1 MKISNPLSV
10 ACLSAC
16 LFLASC
22 GGSETN
28 ATESDSSGAGSEVAA
43 SATETIAAM
52 VADCEASAD
61 ARAARH
67 NKQPLYERLG
77 GHEEITAFVETLI
90 ELHLTNEVVKPFME
104 GADLDML
111 TTNLVDFI
119 GAGTGGGE
127 TYKGRSMPASHAG
140 MGITPEVFLSAGGDI
155 GAAMEAIGWGPDE
168 QAEFMCIILS
178 MKDDVLMK

>member
-1 MKISNPLSV
+1 
-10 ACLSAC
+10 
-16 LFLASC
+16 
-22 GGSETN
+22 
-28 ATESDSSGAGSEVAA
+28 
-43 SATETIAAM
+43 M

-119 GAGTGGGE
+119 GALESASEIVRGKAGT
-127 TYKGRSMPASHAG
+127 R
-140 MGITPEVFLSAGGDI
+140 I
-155 GAAMEAIGWGPDE
+155 GAQWSSLEVE
-168 QAEFMCIILS
+168 EVS
-178 MKDDVLMK
+178 